1 MKFFKD
7 KNEIPNILLLF
18 GNEDFL
24 IDECYENV
32 ISLLVTD
39 ESDTFNFDVRS
50 SGDLDI
56 DGLISIANSY
66 PMMGDKRVL
75 VVRDFNKLF
84 DKTDKKSKGT
94 YVKFEKYLNNPQKS
108 TYLILLGA
116 PTSINGISSH
126 SKTSEKYKKI
136 AKSLKFP
143 FDFLI
148 NNGFYKEFGELNVS
162 NMLSWTKN
170 KFEDNNLQINSEA
183 LNYLIVQNNNSLRS
197 LDNEIN
203 KICIY
208 FLNNKDKVIS
218 IEDINYLSGSSS
230 DFTIFD
236 LQKAIGNK
244 NLSKSIEILN
254 KLQQN
259 SKQGVFIVSVLSR
272 YFITLFKLSDVD
284 NPSDKFSIAP
294 KIGISPY
301 FFDDYFSAMKKIGE
315 EKIEL
320 ALKMLAEI
328 DYKLKSTTDDETFM
342 IQNLF
347 IKVLK

>member
-7 KNEIPNILLLF
+7 KNEIPNMLLLF

-32 ISLLVTD
+32 ISLLITD

-84 DKTDKKSKGT
+84 DKTDKKSKET

-116 PTSINGISSH
+116 TTSINGISSYG
-126 SKTSEKYKKI
+126 KTSEKYKKI

-162 NMLSWTKN
+162 NMLNWTKN

-208 FLNNKDKVIS
+208 FMNDKDKVIS

>member
-7 KNEIPNILLLF
+7 KSEISNILLLI

-24 IDECYENV
+24 IEECYNNI
-32 ISLLVTD
+32 ISLLISD
-39 ESDTFNFDVRS
+39 ESDNFNFDVRS

-56 DGLISIANSY
+56 EGLISIANSY
-66 PMMGDKRVL
+66 PMMGDKRIL
-75 VVRDFNKLF
+75 VVKDFNKLF
-84 DKTDKKSKGT
+84 EKTDKKSKES

-116 PTSINGISSH
+116 PSSINGISTH
-126 SKTSEKYKKI
+126 NKTSEKYKKI

-148 NNGFYKEFGELNVS
+148 NNGFYKEFGELNV
-162 NMLSWTKN
+162 NNLLTWTKN
-170 KFEDNNLQINSEA
+170 KFEENKLQINSDA
-183 LNYLIVQNNNSLRS
+183 LNYLIIQNNNSLRS

-208 FLNNKDKVIS
+208 FMNNKDKVIS

-230 DFTIFD
+230 DYTIFD
-236 LQKAIGNK
+236 LQNAIGNK

-259 SKQGVFIVSVLSR
+259 SNQGVFIVSVLTR
-272 YFITLFKLSDVD
+272 YFITLFKLSEID

-294 KIGISPY
+294 KVGISPY
-301 FFDDYFSAMKKIGE
+301 FFDDYFGAMKKVGE
-315 EKIEL
+315 EKIRL

-328 DYKLKSTTDDETFM
+328 DYKLKSTTEDETFL

-347 IKVLK
+347 IKILK